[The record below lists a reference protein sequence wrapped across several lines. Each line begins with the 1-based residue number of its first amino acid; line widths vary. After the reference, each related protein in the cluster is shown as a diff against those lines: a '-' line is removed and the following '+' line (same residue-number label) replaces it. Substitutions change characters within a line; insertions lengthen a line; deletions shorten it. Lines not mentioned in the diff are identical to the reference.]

1 MNRIGAVLGAVAV
14 VVGMAGCSSG
24 PTPAEARESAA
35 ALRAAMQVNVK
46 YEVEGD
52 PLTYGD
58 KKPYADVTMK
68 RPTGTTQSSP
78 DLPMTVEGET
88 VPGLTMP
95 FTAGDFV
102 YLSVQNNGSTQG
114 VTCRISTDDGKVI
127 SENSSSSSYGIATC
141 EGRAQ

>member
-14 VVGMAGCSSG
+14 VVGTAGCSSG
-24 PTPAEARESAA
+24 PTPTEARASAA
-35 ALRAAMQVNVK
+35 DLREAMQVNVK
-46 YEVEGD
+46 YEAEGEA
-52 PLTYGD
+52 LTYGD
-58 KKPYADVTMK
+58 KMPYADVTMK

-78 DLPMTVEGET
+78 DLPMTIEGQT
-88 VPGLTMP
+88 VPGVTMA

-114 VTCRISTDDGKVI
+114 VTCRITGENGQVI
-127 SENSSSSSYGIATC
+127 SENSSTSSYGIATC